1 MAYHLLS
8 PDVAGELGD
17 GTVLDTSTHPPV
29 VHQLEY
35 VISAWFGSDLLES
48 FPCFVVSAELG
59 KALQESG
66 FGSFELADMQLTVTP
81 EAEELRQGMDVRELP
96 EFVWLKIFGQAGV
109 DDIGVDR
116 RASLVVSDRALEL
129 LRRFD
134 LDGCDIEDYQ
144 GT

>member
-1 MAYHLLS
+1 MAFHLLR
-8 PDVAGELGD
+8 PDVAGELGE

-35 VISAWFGSDLLES
+35 VVSAWFGSDILES

-59 KALQESG
+59 TALEKSG
-66 FGSFELADMQLTVTP
+66 LGSFELADMRLTVTP
-81 EAEELRQGMDVRELP
+81 EADELRRDMGVREFP
-96 EFVWLKIFGQAGV
+96 TFVWLKVHGQAGV
-109 DDIGVDR
+109 DDVGVDR

-134 LDGCDIEDYQ
+134 LDGCDVEEYA
-144 GT
+144 GP